1 MGSRA
6 FSLFAEAAAQQG
18 LLLCDPSSE
27 FAEESAVRQ
36 MLAAAGYSACTLSV
50 SQEVNS
56 RAGQTPQQWAAAGWE
71 LCIAFPMADLPSQ
84 LAPEQLQRMRSWYLA
99 AAEELAGRYATARGI
114 EEPYQMLCVARW
126 PVSDSQVGDVCLH
139 WHSCASDQVSRE
151 LVTVQVRG
159 SA

>member
-18 LLLCDPSSE
+18 LLLCDPSSA

-50 SQEVNS
+50 SQEVNC

-84 LAPEQLQRMRSWYLA
+84 LAPEQLQRMRTWYLA

-114 EEPYQMLCVARW
+114 DEPYQMLWVVA
-126 PVSDSQVGDVCLH
+126 H
-139 WHSCASDQVSRE
+139 K
-151 LVTVQVRG
+151 
-159 SA
+159 